1 MIEFLKPNISF
12 KKLEGDD
19 RYGKFVMEPLERGYG
34 VTIGNSLR
42 RIMLASMSGAC
53 VSSVRIDG
61 VLHEFCA
68 IDGVRDD
75 VTDIVMNMKKVN
87 IRSLV
92 DEPVHVK
99 LEATGPKKVTAADIQ
114 ANSNIEIIDPDAY
127 IAEITKPGVTLS
139 MDLVVE
145 KGVGY
150 RMAKRNTKGE
160 FPLNTI
166 FLDCHFTPISKVNYN
181 VEDARVG
188 QAINYDRLELE
199 VWTNGAMEPEE
210 AVKLSAKMLRA
221 HLDLFIDYDHSA
233 KWPEEEFSMITEEK
247 PVENKCYDIPIKE
260 LEFSVR
266 SLNCLQQENIR
277 TLGELAQKRASDLLA
292 IKNFGKKSLY
302 EIREKLAQYSLSL
315 KDEEGGAQ

>member
-1 MIEFLKPNISF
+1 VIEFLKPNITF
-12 KKLEGDD
+12 QKAEGDSC
-19 RYGKFVMEPLERGYG
+19 YGKFVMEPLERGYG

-68 IDGVRDD
+68 IPGVTDD
-75 VTDIVMNMKKVN
+75 VTDIIMNLKKVT

-92 DEPVHVK
+92 DEPVQVK
-99 LEATGPKKVTAADIQ
+99 LDVKGPKKVVAGDIEPN
-114 ANSNIEIIDPDAY
+114 ANIEVIDPDAY
-127 IAEITKPGVTLS
+127 VAEITEKGKQLS
-139 MDLVVE
+139 MEMMVE

-150 RMAKRNTKGE
+150 RMARRNTKGE

-166 FLDCHFTPISKVNYN
+166 FLDCHFTPITKVNYT

-188 QAINYDRLELE
+188 QNITYDRLVLE
-199 VWTNGAMEPEE
+199 VWTNGAMVPEE
-210 AVKLSAKMLRA
+210 AVKLSARMLQA
-221 HLDLFIDYDHSA
+221 HLDLFIGYDVQS
-233 KWPEEEFSMITEEK
+233 KWQEEDFRMVTEEK
-247 PVENKCYDIPIKE
+247 REENRAYDISIKE

-277 TLGELAQKRASDLLA
+277 TLGELATKRASDLLA

-302 EIREKLAQYSLSL
+302 EIREKLAQYGLSL
-315 KDEEGGAQ
+315 KDEEGGPQ

>member
-19 RYGKFVMEPLERGYG
+19 HYGKFVMEPLERGYG

-42 RIMLASMSGAC
+42 RIMLSSMSGSC
-53 VSSVRIDG
+53 ISSVRIDG

-68 IDGVRDD
+68 VEGIRDD
-75 VTDIVMNMKKVN
+75 VTDIVMNLKKVC
-87 IRSLV
+87 IRSMV
-92 DEPVHVK
+92 DEPVHLK
-99 LEATGPKKVTAADIQ
+99 LEATGPKVVTAADIIPN
-114 ANSNIEIIDPDAY
+114 ADIEVIDPKHY
-127 IAEITKPGVTLS
+127 IAEITKPGTAIT
-139 MDLVVE
+139 MDMVVE

-166 FLDCHFTPISKVNYN
+166 FLDCHFTPIEKVNYT
-181 VEDARVG
+181 VDAARVG
-188 QAINYDRLELE
+188 QNINYDRLELE

-221 HLDLFIDYDHSA
+221 HLDLFIDYDHTA
-233 KWPEEEFSMITEEK
+233 KWREEEFSMITEEK

-277 TLGELAQKRASDLLA
+277 TLGELAMKRASDLLA